1 MTGEDPRQRLLDRA
15 VDHVSTHGIGDLSL
29 RALAA
34 ELGTSHRMLIHH
46 FGSKD
51 GLWVAIVREV
61 EDRQREALAELGSH
75 EPTTL
80 TEALRDWWAH
90 ISDPEMWPS
99 ERLFFELYDR
109 GLQGIAPASDLLDDA
124 VESWVAPAAARAI
137 DLGVDPERADAFARL
152 GVAVSRGLLLDLL
165 ATSDR
170 TAVDDAMELWI
181 ELNESMIEPGTG

>member
-1 MTGEDPRQRLLDRA
+1 M
-15 VDHVSTHGIGDLSL
+15 STHGIGDLSL

-80 TEALRDWWAH
+80 AEALRNWWAH

-99 ERLFFELYDR
+99 ERLFFELYGR

-181 ELNESMIEPGTG
+181 ELNESMIEPGTD

>member
-1 MTGEDPRQRLLDRA
+1 M
-15 VDHVSTHGIGDLSL
+15 STHGIGDLSL

-80 TEALRDWWAH
+80 AEALRNWWAH

-109 GLQGIAPASDLLDDA
+109 GLQGIAPASDLLDEA
-124 VESWVAPAAARAI
+124 GESWVAPTATGPGSR
-137 DLGVDPERADAFARL
+137 RRL
-152 GVAVSRGLLLDLL
+152 ELPSRRSFRDHRYTPDVAEV
-165 ATSDR
+165 
-170 TAVDDAMELWI
+170 
-181 ELNESMIEPGTG
+181 